1 MTPLFIILVLLHIL
15 YIILGYMFSM
25 TSVMVY
31 DSPNSGGIYTDFF
44 FYSMMS
50 TLFFAIG
57 STISLLY
64 TGTYRLSLEL
74 LLTNLFFSF
83 FPFLSFLSFLSN
95 FKDLAGFS
103 SFSGCI
109 ILGLTFELV

>member
-1 MTPLFIILVLLHIL
+1 MM
-15 YIILGYMFSM
+15 LGYMFSM

-50 TLFFAIG
+50 TFFFAIG

-64 TGTYRLSLEL
+64 TGTFKTSLILLS
-74 LLTNLFFSF
+74 TNLG
-83 FPFLSFLSFLSN
+83 L
-95 FKDLAGFS
+95 
-103 SFSGCI
+103 
-109 ILGLTFELV
+109 ILTSYVMIEYFQNGTFTPNKI

>member
-50 TLFFAIG
+50 TFFFAIG

-64 TGTYRLSLEL
+64 TGVYTTSLHL
-74 LLTNLFFSF
+74 FLTNLSLIIIGYVMVEYFQGGSF
-83 FPFLSFLSFLSN
+83 TPLSEV
-95 FKDLAGFS
+95 KK
-103 SFSGCI
+103 
-109 ILGLTFELV
+109 TK

>member
-64 TGTYRLSLEL
+64 TGTYRLSLDL
-74 LLTNLFFSF
+74 LLTNLSLILIGYVMVEYFQNGSF
-83 FPFLSFLSFLSN
+83 APN
-95 FKDLAGFS
+95 K
-103 SFSGCI
+103 I
-109 ILGLTFELV
+109 

>member
-31 DSPNSGGIYTDFF
+31 DSPNSGGLYTHFF

-50 TLFFAIG
+50 TFFFAIG
-57 STISLLY
+57 STISLFY
-64 TGTYRLSLEL
+64 TGTYITSLHL
-74 LLTNLFFSF
+74 LLTNLSLIFIGYLMIEYFQNGSF
-83 FPFLSFLSFLSN
+83 TPN
-95 FKDLAGFS
+95 K
-103 SFSGCI
+103 I
-109 ILGLTFELV
+109 

>member
-1 MTPLFIILVLLHIL
+1 MTPLFIVLVLLHIL

-50 TLFFAIG
+50 TFFFAVG

-64 TGTYRLSLEL
+64 TGTYRLSLDL
-74 LLTNLFFSF
+74 LLTNLSLILIGYVMVEYFQNGSF
-83 FPFLSFLSFLSN
+83 TP
-95 FKDLAGFS
+95 KKK
-103 SFSGCI
+103 
-109 ILGLTFELV
+109 

>member
-25 TSVMVY
+25 
-31 DSPNSGGIYTDFF
+31 
-44 FYSMMS
+44 S
-50 TLFFAIG
+50 TFFFAIG

-74 LLTNLFFSF
+74 LLTNLSLILIGYVMIEYFQNGSF
-83 FPFLSFLSFLSN
+83 TPN
-95 FKDLAGFS
+95 K
-103 SFSGCI
+103 I
-109 ILGLTFELV
+109 

>member
-15 YIILGYMFSM
+15 YMMLGYMFSM

-50 TLFFAIG
+50 TFFFAIG

-64 TGTYRLSLEL
+64 TGTYKTSLILLS
-74 LLTNLFFSF
+74 TNLG
-83 FPFLSFLSFLSN
+83 L
-95 FKDLAGFS
+95 
-103 SFSGCI
+103 
-109 ILGLTFELV
+109 ILISYVMIEYFQNGTFTPNKI